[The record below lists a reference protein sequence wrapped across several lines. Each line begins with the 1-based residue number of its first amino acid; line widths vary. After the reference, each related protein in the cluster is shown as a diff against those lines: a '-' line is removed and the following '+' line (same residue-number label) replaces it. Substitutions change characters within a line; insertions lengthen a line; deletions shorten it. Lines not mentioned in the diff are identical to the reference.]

1 MKKILLIATLLLP
14 LFAFSQKLAAYRNV
28 VKDGYNF
35 WLYTPADYDSTKAEM
50 PLILFLHGKSLCGSD
65 LSRVRRYGTIDAL
78 EMGKQIDA
86 VVIAPQCPGG
96 GWQPSKVLQVVNW
109 VQSHYATD
117 TNRLYVLGMSMGG
130 SGTINFVG
138 TYSEKVAAAMALCG
152 GGHLSSYKK
161 LNDVPLWILHGTAD
175 KAVSI
180 SESQRIVNAMTSCG
194 DTSLLRFTKLSGM
207 NHSQLARAFYLQE
220 TYDWLFSHSRADSVK
235 TVNRTVSITPAVMNT
250 AYQNINRSNTHIT
263 FINGVTGKEETPTT
277 ASATSTTASKSATS
291 TSSGAKYYT
300 IKKGDTLSA
309 IAKKYHT
316 TVDKL
321 CKLNK
326 MKSTTI
332 LQIGKKIRVK

>member
-1 MKKILLIATLLLP
+1 MKKTLLLIALLLP
-14 LFAFSQKLAAYRNV
+14 MFVFSQKLAAYRNV

-35 WLYTPADYDSTKAEM
+35 WVYTPADYDSTKADK
-50 PLILFLHGKSLCGSD
+50 PLILFLHGKSLSGND
-65 LSRVRRYGTIDAL
+65 LSRVRRYGPLAAL
-78 EMGKQIDA
+78 EMGKEIDA
-86 VVIAPQCPGG
+86 VIIAPQSPGG
-96 GWQPSKVLQVVNW
+96 GWQPSKVLNVVNW
-109 VQSHYATD
+109 VQSHYTTD

-130 SGTINFVG
+130 YGTINFVG

-152 GGHLSSYKK
+152 GGYLNSYKK

-175 KAVSI
+175 KAVSVA
-180 SESQRIVNAMTSCG
+180 ESQKVVNSMASCG

-207 NHSQLARAFYLQE
+207 NHSQLAQAFYLKE
-220 TYDWLFSHSRADSVK
+220 TYEWLFSHSRADSVQ
-235 TVNRTVSITPAVMNT
+235 TVNKSVVITPAIMST
-250 AYQNINRSNTHIT
+250 AYQNINRNKVHIT
-263 FINGVTGKEETPTT
+263 CVNGITGKEESAT
-277 ASATSTTASKSATS
+277 ATSTSSKSTS
-291 TSSGAKYYT
+291 SSSSGAKYYT
-300 IKKGDTLSA
+300 IKKGDTLGA